1 MVCTPRLPMTPPL
14 RFHPLY
20 QTRVWGGRRLE
31 TVLGRVLP
39 DAQPYGESWELCDR
53 AEHQSRVVGGE
64 YAGLS
69 LHELWTLHREEV
81 FGKRYANHTAAR
93 FPMLLKVLDCE
104 DVLSLQV
111 HPPALVAAKL
121 GGEPKTEMW
130 YVMDASREASIYA
143 GLKHGTTRD
152 MFAHALEVGEA
163 AELVHRIHPRKG
175 QFMFVESGRLHAL
188 GAGLLVYEIQ
198 QNSDT
203 TYRVFDWNRVGL
215 DGKPRALHV
224 EESLACIDFSDIEP
238 PLQEPGPDGALVSCP
253 WFDVRI
259 SGLGAGEG
267 APLRKPADFVAVA
280 VLEGTVGIGGVNAGK
295 GELLL
300 APPVDAEDGLRRVT
314 AVSEARWL
322 EIRLP

>member
-1 MVCTPRLPMTPPL
+1 MTLPL
-14 RFHPLY
+14 RFQPLY
-20 QTRVWGGRRLE
+20 QTRIWGGRRLE
-31 TVLGRVLP
+31 TVLGRALP
-39 DAQPYGESWELCDR
+39 DALPYGESWELCDR
-53 AEHQSRVVGGE
+53 TEHQSLVVGGE
-64 YAGLS
+64 YEGLS
-69 LHELWTLHREEV
+69 LHDLWTQHREEV

-111 HPPALVAAKL
+111 HPPASVAAQL

-152 MFAHALEVGEA
+152 KFVHALEAGKV
-163 AELVHRIHPRKG
+163 AELVHRMHPRKG

-203 TYRVFDWNRVGL
+203 TYRVFDWDRVGL

-224 EESLACIDFSDIEP
+224 QQSLACIDFNDIEP
-238 PLQEPGPDGALVSCP
+238 PLQEPGPDGTLAQCP
-253 WFDVRI
+253 WFDVRT
-259 SGLGAGEG
+259 SSLRAGQRASLET
-267 APLRKPADFVAVA
+267 PADFVAMA
-280 VLEGTVGIGGVNAGK
+280 VLEGAASISGVDAGK
-295 GELLL
+295 GDLVLV
-300 APPVDAEDGLRRVT
+300 PPVDAEGDMRQVT
-314 AVSEARWL
+314 ADSDVRWL